1 MSVFVGVD
9 IAAKTFDLVNRKGGK
24 ASKVESFSQSPQG
37 HAKAIKRLH
46 NLKPTLITMEATGI
60 YYFDLAVAL
69 VQAGLPVA
77 VINPKSFH
85 HFAKLKLAGSKTDGV
100 DAALL
105 AEYGER
111 IEPSLWT
118 PPDEVRLALRK
129 DDDGFEYNRVRK
141 FEVLGIDEPEKDPF
155 APDAEPEST
164 ASQPQQKD
172 DNKDRPCNS

>member
-118 PPDEVRLALRK
+118 PPDEVRLALR
-129 DDDGFEYNRVRK
+129 DIGRQINR
-141 FEVLGIDEPEKDPF
+141 
-155 APDAEPEST
+155 
-164 ASQPQQKD
+164 
-172 DNKDRPCNS
+172 